1 MRPETMATFEQLV
14 HVVRLLSNRC
24 AVGSVLVGDLV
35 IDTEATLENLR
46 ACEAAFEDTDLSL
59 ESSSAPALAVGHTVQ
74 VRLGTPRPAFGLVR
88 QNLDELLKFTSAH
101 VREPSKYLLWETGF
115 CHSDAVVE
123 GDAIDR
129 YRKVLALIRV
139 LKGAAA
145 FLDEQ
150 EELLVFIHSGKF
162 EVPARYTTADLE
174 AMALGELHKVT
185 EAIPE
190 GKHKAQCE
198 SILAEVVHEVLAKHP
213 AAERFG
219 HFLRGLA
226 EVYDRFD
233 RGYRL
238 FAEGFS
244 YDNLRDQVEA
254 ARIEYTGKMH
264 KVFSDIQ
271 NQLLG
276 IPVAT
281 VIVATQMKPHNQVG
295 SEFWISVA
303 VLLGS
308 FVFALLVHLLLR
320 NQRHTLEVVGLEMAR
335 QRKKLETQPQ
345 MVTVNLLP
353 TFELLGR
360 RYKTQ
365 MRMLQAID
373 WVVLAGAT
381 LSVFFF
387 YQLSGPARQW
397 VDSYVFAAS
406 AA

>member
-1 MRPETMATFEQLV
+1 MATFEQLV
-14 HVVRLLSNRC
+14 HIVRRLSNRRT
-24 AVGSVLVGDLV
+24 VGSALLGTLL
-35 IDTEATLENLR
+35 IDSDATLEDLR
-46 ACEAAFEDTDLSL
+46 ACEAAFEDTALSL
-59 ESSSAPALAVGHTVQ
+59 ESLSVPALAVGLTVQ

-88 QNLDELLKFTSAH
+88 KDLDELLKFPSAH
-101 VREPSKYLLWETGF
+101 VREPAQYLLWETGF
-115 CHSDAVVE
+115 CNSDAVAE
-123 GDAIDR
+123 GDAIER
-129 YRKVLALIRV
+129 YRKVLALIQV

-150 EELLVFIHSGKF
+150 EELLVFIRGGKF
-162 EVPARYTTADLE
+162 EVPVRYTAADLG
-174 AMALGELHKVT
+174 AMDVGKLGKVT
-185 EAIPE
+185 GAIPD
-190 GKHKAQCE
+190 GTHKAQCE
-198 SILAEVVHEVLAKHP
+198 SILAESMHEMLAKHP

-226 EVYDRFD
+226 EVHERFD

-238 FAEGFS
+238 FAAGFS
-244 YDNLRDQVEA
+244 YEKLRDQVEA

-281 VIVATQMKPHNQVG
+281 VVVATQMKPHDRVA

-320 NQRHTLEVVGLEMAR
+320 NQRHTLEVVGLEIER
-335 QRKKLETQPQ
+335 QRKELEKQPQ
-345 MVTVNLLP
+345 GVAANLLP
-353 TFELLGR
+353 TFELLER
-360 RYKTQ
+360 RYRTQ
-365 MRMLQAID
+365 MRILRAID
-373 WVVLAGAT
+373 WVVLAGVA

-397 VDSYVFAAS
+397 VDEHVFAAS
-406 AA
+406 ST

>member
-1 MRPETMATFEQLV
+1 MATFEQLV
-14 HVVRLLSNRC
+14 HVVRRLSNRRM
-24 AVGSVLVGDLV
+24 VGSALLGDLL
-35 IDTEATLENLR
+35 IDSEATLENLR

-59 ESSSAPALAVGHTVQ
+59 ETASVAVLAVGQTVQ

-88 QNLDELLKFTSAH
+88 KDLDELLRFPAAH
-101 VREPSKYLLWETGF
+101 VREPAKYVLWETGF
-115 CHSDAVVE
+115 CHSDTVVE
-123 GDAIDR
+123 GDAVDR
-129 YRKVLALIRV
+129 YRKVLALIQV

-150 EELLVFIHSGKF
+150 EEILVFIRGGKF
-162 EVPARYTTADLE
+162 EVPLRYTAADLE
-174 AMALGELHKVT
+174 AMDLAELDTVIG
-185 EAIPE
+185 AIPE
-190 GKHKAQCE
+190 GTHKAQCE
-198 SILAEVVHEVLAKHP
+198 SILAESMHEVLVKHP

-219 HFLRGLA
+219 HFLRGLP
-226 EVYDRFD
+226 EIHERFD

-238 FAEGFS
+238 FAAGFS
-244 YDNLRDQVEA
+244 YEKLRDQVEA

-281 VIVATQMKPHNQVG
+281 VIVATQMKPHSQVA

-320 NQRHTLEVVGLEMAR
+320 NQRHTLEVVGLEIAR
-335 QRKKLETQPQ
+335 QRKELEKQPQ
-345 MVTVNLLP
+345 GVAANLLP
-353 TFELLGR
+353 TFELLER
-360 RYKTQ
+360 RYRTQ
-365 MRMLQAID
+365 MRILQAID
-373 WVVLAGAT
+373 WVVLAGVA

-397 VDSYVFAAS
+397 VDESIFAAS
-406 AA
+406 SM